1 MDAGKKILLD
11 LLTGSLR
18 FVVPVYQRRYSWGE
32 TQCRQLWADIV
43 TAGILTEPISPGRSY
58 GCRRAASARTA
69 SAVVCSSTVSSGS
82 PR

>member
-32 TQCRQLWADIV
+32 TQCRAIV
-43 TAGILTEPISPGRSY
+43 GRHRNGWQES
-58 GCRRAASARTA
+58 
-69 SAVVCSSTVSSGS
+69 
-82 PR
+82 